1 LTSSATVQ
9 WDSAITLAYAAEQLF
24 AAAQL
29 LTSDIVPWNR
39 ALRIAHERHLAPLLE
54 NERFLPERIRD
65 RLLEAHRSYL
75 SAKSAGITREYARQL
90 ASELMSILSDTSAM
104 LSNISGGPSWT
115 EFGPQAA

>member
-1 LTSSATVQ
+1 LISSATVQ

-65 RLLEAHRSYL
+65 RLLEAQRSYL
-75 SAKSAGITREYARQL
+75 RAKSAGITREYARQL
-90 ASELMSILSDTSAM
+90 ASELMSILNDTSTM
-104 LSNISGGPSWT
+104 LNNISGPSWAHL
-115 EFGPQAA
+115 GPQAA